1 MNSTFFQE
9 ILSIVSQER
18 LDAYRQDGADEATTL
33 GRYLWNA
40 ALSESLYSPLQ
51 MAEVALRNA
60 VHKAL
65 KKEFQAPDWFGKA
78 KLTSWDEEQVK
89 KAKQNIQKRGKT
101 VTPDRIVAELNFGFW
116 TSFFDNHYAN
126 TKLGPC
132 ILKRAF
138 PNCPK
143 HDKTLPFQRKRWKNI
158 RTLRNR
164 IFHHER
170 ILHWTDLPDQHRHL
184 LEAIGWISSAMKE
197 VALNLDRFGQV
208 YSDGIAPWKDKIH
221 QYWPP

>member
-1 MNSTFFQE
+1 MNSDFFQE
-9 ILSIVSQER
+9 ILSTVSQER
-18 LDAYRQDGADEATTL
+18 LDAYRHDGADDATTL
-33 GRYLWNA
+33 GRYIWNA

-60 VHKAL
+60 VHNAL
-65 KKEFQAPDWFGKA
+65 KKEFNTSDWFGKA
-78 KLTSWDEEQVK
+78 KLTHWGEEQVK
-89 KAKQNIQKRGKT
+89 KARCSFPKSKIA
-101 VTPDRIVAELNFGFW
+101 TPGRIVAELNFGFW
-116 TSFFDNHYAN
+116 TSFFDNHYASTN
-126 TKLGPC
+126 LGPC

-143 HDKTLPFQRKRWKNI
+143 RDKTLPFQRKRWKKI

-184 LEAIGWISSAMKE
+184 LEAIGWISSAME
-197 VALNLDRFGQV
+197 DIALKFDRFVQV
-208 YSDGIAPWKDKIH
+208 HSAGINPWKVKI
-221 QYWPP
+221 QYHWPK